1 MSLLRSTR
9 AFTSTAMLALGA
21 FSGASGLAVLTMGC
35 GGASTHYVPD
45 VATAENLSKGPRAET
60 AKALAPNLVAEA
72 NLELTEAKK
81 AVDAGDEVTAAL
93 HAQRSVAAMQRAF
106 VVARLAKATADETQA
121 KAASA
126 DASAALQKTH
136 AERAKVE
143 ADVDELEKK
152 LRIAREVALPPESG
166 ATDPARAA
174 ARLRAAASLIA
185 EARLLCGA
193 ARLIDPQA
201 KGLAE
206 AETAVTD
213 ADAQLKGP
221 AKPAPN
227 AKKPLEPIDTAGRSR
242 VACLAALTQGRR
254 GTGETSQRAEDPDV
268 LFAELSASAAQRTP
282 SSLPAR
288 DERGVMLTFRD
299 VWKGTELT
307 ESGKQALA
315 QVSLVARAHANV
327 GVQLV
332 VHEAEARPAPETQ
345 KKIDVALA
353 ALEAGGVPKSRLRGE
368 NAGASINVVSPTD
381 GQNRARNARLDVV
394 FVTR

>member
-9 AFTSTAMLALGA
+9 AFTSMAMLSLTAL
-21 FSGASGLAVLTMGC
+21 SGVAGLSALTVGC

-45 VATAENLSKGPRAET
+45 VATAESLAKGPRAES

-72 NLELTEAKK
+72 SLELTEAKK
-81 AVDAGDEVTAAL
+81 YVEAGDEVTAAL

-106 VVARLAKATADETQA
+106 VVARLAKASADETQA

-193 ARLIDPQA
+193 ARLLDPQA

-206 AETAVTD
+206 AEAAVTD

-221 AKPAPN
+221 AKPA
-227 AKKPLEPIDTAGRSR
+227 ASGKKPLEPIDAAGRAR
-242 VACLAALTQGRR
+242 VGCLAALTQGRR
-254 GTGETSQRAEDPDV
+254 GTGESSQRAEDPDV

-299 VWKGTELT
+299 VWKGSDLT

-332 VHEAEARPAPETQ
+332 VHESEARPAAETQ
-345 KKIDVALA
+345 KKIDTALA
-353 ALEAGGVPKSRLRGE
+353 ALEAGGVTKARLRGE
-368 NAGASINVVSPTD
+368 NAGASINVVSPAD
-381 GQNRARNARLDVV
+381 SQNRARNARLDVV

>member
-1 MSLLRSTR
+1 MSVLRSTR
-9 AFTSTAMLALGA
+9 AFATFTMLALTGL
-21 FSGASGLAVLTMGC
+21 SGLTGGC

-45 VATAENLSKGPRAET
+45 VASAESLSKGPRAES

-72 NLELTEAKK
+72 NLELAAAKK
-81 AVDAGDEVTAAL
+81 DVAAGDEVTAAL

-106 VVARLAKATADETQA
+106 VVARLAKASADETQA

-174 ARLRAAASLIA
+174 ARLRAAASLVA

-193 ARLIDPQA
+193 ARLLDPQA

-206 AETAVTD
+206 AETAVTE
-213 ADAQLKGP
+213 ADAQIKGP
-221 AKPAPN
+221 AKPA
-227 AKKPLEPIDTAGRSR
+227 AAGKQKPLEPIDSAGRAR
-242 VACLAALTQGRR
+242 VGCLAALTQGRR

-299 VWKGTELT
+299 VWKGSDLT
-307 ESGKQALA
+307 ETGKQALA
-315 QVSLVARAHANV
+315 QVALVARSHANV

-332 VHEAEARPAPETQ
+332 VHESETRPAAETQ
-345 KKIDVALA
+345 KKIDTALA
-353 ALEAGGVPKSRLRGE
+353 ALEAGGVPKGRLRGE
-368 NAGASINVVSPTD
+368 NAGASINVVSPAD
-381 GQNRARNARLDVV
+381 SQNRGRNARLDVV